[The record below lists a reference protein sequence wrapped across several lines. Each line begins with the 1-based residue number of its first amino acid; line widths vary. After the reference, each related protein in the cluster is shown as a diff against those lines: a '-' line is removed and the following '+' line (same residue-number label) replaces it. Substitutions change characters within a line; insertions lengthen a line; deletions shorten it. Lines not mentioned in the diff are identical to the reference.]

1 MFTGLIQ
8 EVGAIEA
15 LRPRGG
21 GLELTLSAPGIGPV
35 CEVGESIAV
44 NGTCLTVERAL
55 DAGFVC
61 FAGVE
66 TVERTTV
73 GEFRSGQAVNLERAL
88 AVGEHLGGH
97 FVQGHVDCVGVMTG
111 RREEG
116 ETVRFSFEMPGE
128 FMSEL
133 VTKGSIAVDGI
144 SLTLTDV
151 GESGFGVAVIPHTL
165 ASTALRDARPGRR
178 VNIETDILAKYV
190 GRLVRGDAGP
200 SEGLTEGFLAEHG
213 FM

>member
-8 EVGAIEA
+8 EVGAIEG

-21 GLELTLSAPGIGPV
+21 GLELTVSAPAIGPV

-61 FAGVE
+61 YAGVE

-73 GEFRSGQAVNLERAL
+73 GEFRAGGAVNLERAL
-88 AVGEHLGGH
+88 AVGERLGGH

-116 ETVRFSFEMPGE
+116 ETVRFSFEMPAEYLGE
-128 FMSEL
+128 
-133 VTKGSIAVDGI
+133 VVAKGSIAVDGI
-144 SLTLTDV
+144 SLTVTEV
-151 GESGFGVAVIPHTL
+151 RNNGFGVAVIPHTL
-165 ASTALRDARPGRR
+165 ANTAFRDARAGRK

-190 GRLVRGDAGP
+190 ARLVRGDARS